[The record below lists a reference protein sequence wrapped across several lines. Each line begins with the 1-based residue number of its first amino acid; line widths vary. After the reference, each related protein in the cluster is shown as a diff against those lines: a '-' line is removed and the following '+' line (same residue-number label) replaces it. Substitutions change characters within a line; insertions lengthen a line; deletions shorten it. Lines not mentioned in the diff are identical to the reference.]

1 MKPGT
6 VLKSEGNVI
15 DFYIKSDWTHMG
27 LLIDN
32 IAMMYTMDRTYQ
44 STYGSWGE
52 YGIAAKD
59 KVISSSGAGLSSGY
73 TDRDGVSS
81 AGL

>member
-1 MKPGT
+1 MPGLDKYSQFNAGMKPGT
-6 VLKSEGNVI
+6 ILKNKGNVI
-15 DFYIKSDWTHMG
+15 DFYIKSDWTHMS

-32 IAMMYTMDRTYQ
+32 IAMTYTMDRTYQ

-59 KVISSSGAGLSSGY
+59 KVVSSSRAKLSH
-73 TDRDGVSS
+73 
-81 AGL
+81 